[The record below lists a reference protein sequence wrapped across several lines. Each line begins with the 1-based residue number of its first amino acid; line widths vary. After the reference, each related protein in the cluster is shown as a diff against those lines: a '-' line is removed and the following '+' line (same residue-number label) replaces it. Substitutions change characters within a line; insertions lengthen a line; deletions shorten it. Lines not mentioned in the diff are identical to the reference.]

1 MPGTPNTGQLCPRL
15 AGELE
20 SGPSCL
26 ELRTPMP
33 SPGREVGSFL
43 SAGIPVLQS
52 LDSPELSAI
61 VHDLLSTVEELCDQN
76 EFHGSQERYF
86 ELVER
91 CADQRPVR
99 PPLSSPQWG
108 WGLGQVVGRGAVWV
122 WGRFSMSLK

>member
-1 MPGTPNTGQLCPRL
+1 
-15 AGELE
+15 
-20 SGPSCL
+20 
-26 ELRTPMP
+26 MP
-33 SPGREVGSFL
+33 SLGRELGSFL
-43 SAGIPVLQS
+43 SSGVLMLQS

-99 PPLSSPQWG
+99 PLLSSPRWG
-108 WGLGQVVGRGAVWV
+108 QGLGQVVGRGALWV
-122 WGRFSMSLK
+122 WGRFSVSLK

>member
-1 MPGTPNTGQLCPRL
+1 
-15 AGELE
+15 
-20 SGPSCL
+20 
-26 ELRTPMP
+26 MP
-33 SPGREVGSFL
+33 SPGRELGSFL
-43 SAGIPVLQS
+43 SASIPVLQS

-108 WGLGQVVGRGAVWV
+108 WGLGQVVGGGAVWV
-122 WGRFSMSLK
+122 WRRFSMSLK